1 MSETLDRVVFR
12 KATIAVGESL
22 SDAIDV
28 QGYDVVSLQQAASC
42 EGTTF
47 SFQGSVDGVTFAD
60 MYDSAGS
67 EISLTKSASLA
78 QCIQLGLTSTA
89 SSWYPLQGLN
99 KIKIRTG
106 LTAGPTVQ
114 VTADATILVGLR
126 KV

>member
-1 MSETLDRVVFR
+1 M
-12 KATIAVGESL
+12 
-22 SDAIDV
+22 
-28 QGYDVVSLQQAASC
+28 SLQQAASC